1 MRNLQEWFMVFY
13 DGKPADD
20 TKMEEKPSMKNLT
33 NMLKLLIHRSKKL
46 FLNSLLL
53 AMLLAVLRII
63 LPLSMRQIV
72 SISEAKNS
80 YPILFVCLLG
90 YALLLLINNLINIG
104 WIRSLDYLG
113 GSVLQVL
120 RQDLYRAVSAA
131 PYEKL
136 MAIGKDRL
144 KHTLYMDTLDIF
156 RAVSVQGMEIIS
168 NAFLILIFLG
178 VSLFIN
184 WKLALILLAASV
196 IGFGLSMASRK
207 PISDTSMKVNRKM
220 KDDNAV
226 TNEFVDAIELLK
238 TNELEAYFDTKGVK
252 SLWDFIHTSLSVDNV
267 LVFLRT
273 LITDF
278 HQLVSVGIA
287 AFLTMSM
294 QGATAGDLVYYIFV
308 TDMVLNTSQSLES
321 NFYFMMK
328 TLPAFENVT
337 RILDMKEPDGSRH
350 LQKVETIRMEHV
362 SYRYGSEE
370 RPVLSEFNAEF
381 RQGDVVRIQGGNGS
395 GKSTLTKLLV
405 GLQKPQ
411 SGRILINGAEMEQFS
426 AESRKK
432 QILYIN
438 QDEILLNDSVEN
450 YLNALT
456 GSQLPEEEIAELK
469 QRVGFDSDIGKISEG
484 GHTLSGGQRKKL
496 LLMKLLIRSREA
508 SLIVID
514 EIEAGLDIETK
525 KLVLELEKE
534 IAEAKKDAIIFKI
547 SHEDTQGVW
556 NRVVQ
561 LGE

>member
-136 MAIGKDRL
+136 MEIGKDRL